1 MSRFYIL
8 LWLFWSLRL
17 TLNSI
22 LMACLISAFI
32 TLGIYVNQGS
42 LELNQ
47 SVYEALFLVFK
58 FWFVLSWSL
67 TLLLSLFRELKPIF
81 NRCINGYRLTL
92 LSCPSE
98 GKQEK
103 IKEIGY
109 GDLVKV
115 WRKWFMLIIWLV
127 GAQMIL
133 VVAFTKLF
141 TSGSAIFD
149 WFNIYTLY
157 GFVLVGGYFSF
168 MILSMRCKKVK
179 IERC

>member
-1 MSRFYIL
+1 MSRFYTF
-8 LWLFWSLRL
+8 LWLFWSFRL

-22 LMACLISAFI
+22 LIASVISIFI
-32 TLGIYVNQGS
+32 TIGIYINQGS
-42 LELNQ
+42 QELNQ
-47 SVYEALFLVFK
+47 RVYEALFLVFK

-67 TLLLSLFRELKPIF
+67 TLLLSLFRELKPVF
-81 NRCINGYRLTL
+81 NRCINGYKLTL

-109 GDLVKV
+109 GDMVKV
-115 WRKWFMLIIWLV
+115 WRKWFTLLIWLV
-127 GAQMIL
+127 GAEMIL
-133 VVAFTKLF
+133 GVAFTKLF
-141 TSGSAIFD
+141 TSHTAIFD
-149 WFNIYTLY
+149 WFNIYILY
-157 GFVLVGGYFSF
+157 GFVLIGGYFSF